1 MGRSLLRLE
10 SEDSAAG
17 PIRVLHLSAGELSRG
32 ASRGALWLHRA
43 LLARGVDSHFL
54 SSDPAPHGPGVLPV
68 RAGRLGRLQLTAL
81 RQLDRLPLR
90 AYRFDRHGTLSPGWV
105 GLPIQAMPGYRQAD
119 LIHLHWINDGL
130 LDLGSLQRC
139 AKPIVWTVRDLWP
152 TTGLCH
158 YPQGCERQAGGCGH
172 CPLLPTPAWPWPDP
186 SRRGYARKR
195 RLLARAPITYV
206 GISPWVAR
214 ELRARAITGGRP
226 VEMIWDCIDTTTFQP
241 LPRHQAREALG
252 LDPAGGPYLLA
263 EWRSPRSEPW
273 KGFQHLL
280 AILPELRALGATLLL
295 FGRLPA
301 DLGALAQAPG
311 IRNLGRIDD
320 DQRLRLIYAAAD
332 VFLCPTLQEAF
343 GKTMA
348 EAMAC
353 GTPVAAFNS
362 SAPADLVEPGRTG
375 ALASAGDSG
384 ALLAAI
390 RQMLPQAEQLAAH
403 CAEQARRRFSETGAA
418 SAYGDL
424 YERLCSGA
432 VSGVQQA

>member
-1 MGRSLLRLE
+1 M
-10 SEDSAAG
+10 
-17 PIRVLHLSAGELSRG
+17 RVLHLSAGELTRG
-32 ASRGALWLHRA
+32 ASRGALCLHRA
-43 LLARGVDSHFL
+43 LLERGMDSRFL
-54 SSDPAPHGPGVLPV
+54 SSDPAPQGPGVLPV
-68 RAGRLGRLQLTAL
+68 RTGRLGAIQLTAL

-105 GLPIQAMPGYRQAD
+105 GVPIQAMPGYHQAD

-158 YPQGCERQAGGCGH
+158 YPQGCERQAVGCGH
-172 CPLLPTPAWPWPDP
+172 CPLLPAPAWPWPDP

-195 RLLARAPITYV
+195 RRLARAPITYV

-214 ELRARAITGGRP
+214 ELRASPITGSRP
-226 VEMIWDCIDTTTFQP
+226 VEMIWNCIDTVVFQP
-241 LPRHQAREALG
+241 LPRHQARQALG

-280 AILPELRALGATLLL
+280 SLLPRLRALGATLLL
-295 FGRLPA
+295 FGRVPA
-301 DLGALAQAPG
+301 DLADLPGAPG
-311 IRNLGRIDD
+311 VIHLGRIDD
-320 DQRLRLIYAAAD
+320 DKWLRLIYAAAD
-332 VFLCPTLQEAF
+332 VFVCPTLQEAF

-353 GTPVAAFNS
+353 GTPVAAFAA
-362 SAPADLVEPGRTG
+362 SAPADLVEPGLTG
-375 ALASAGDSG
+375 ALATAGDG
-384 ALLAAI
+384 DALLEAI
-390 RQMLPQAEQLAAH
+390 RQLLPQADRLSAH
-403 CAEQARRRFSETGAA
+403 CAGRARQRFSETDAA
-418 SAYGDL
+418 SAYADL

-432 VSGVQQA
+432 VSGVQPA